1 MPASPG
7 SQRLWRVPRGAL
19 VRPPPGHRGRTSVPA
34 LLLRRGGA
42 RAWPSKAVRPA
53 RARPTASRRNAGRGS
68 PGFSWQRTRFQSSP
82 RCGASL
88 TRLAVPVLKRHRRRR
103 LRISERGHGFFL
115 RRRLRQSP
123 PVAEC
128 ATVCVA
134 PFLSILPHIRPFR
147 NLPATPSVW
156 LGGSGGRCALDAA
169 FTIFDEHFWLTR

>member
-19 VRPPPGHRGRTSVPA
+19 VQSPLGHRRQN
-34 LLLRRGGA
+34 LRLGVGSPRRRKGVAVKNGAA
-42 RAWPSKAVRPA
+42 RASKTNCQPSERWTGVAGVLLAAHEISKLSPSWSILDSARGFGAEKALRW
-53 RARPTASRRNAGRGS
+53 RS
-68 PGFSWQRTRFQSSP
+68 
-82 RCGASL
+82 
-88 TRLAVPVLKRHRRRR
+88 
-103 LRISERGHGFFL
+103 RISENGHGFFL

-169 FTIFDEHFWLTR
+169 FTIFDEHFQLTR